1 MGRDVTQ
8 GLTIPLIKATVP
20 PMFLLCP
27 GGLPQLAQQG
37 RRKIRLRYFR
47 RQQAQHVIAG
57 HLRIWLA
64 VLLSSL
70 LAPLPGQAEAIPL
83 FGTVEFRRPLDSLP
97 AWAEVRRMNELE
109 PIFVSGKVFTRTATW
124 DSFKQGAQ
132 GKSGMEL
139 LRYVNTFWN
148 RFPYREDIT
157 NWGKA
162 DYWVWP
168 NLFLK
173 KSGDCEDYAIV
184 KYFTLKELGM
194 DTDKLRIVVLR
205 DTLRRLSHAV
215 LAVYMDNDIVILDNI
230 SNAILPQ
237 GRLRHYV
244 PQFSF
249 NEKARWAHMRGK
261 KTNE

>member
-1 MGRDVTQ
+1 MIPACPHPALHPARSSLRSPVIRPHRIICAV
-8 GLTIPLIKATVP
+8 LCLAALLSVLFIPLP
-20 PMFLLCP
+20 
-27 GGLPQLAQQG
+27 AQ
-37 RRKIRLRYFR
+37 
-47 RQQAQHVIAG
+47 AG
-57 HLRIWLA
+57 
-64 VLLSSL
+64 
-70 LAPLPGQAEAIPL
+70 AIPL

-109 PIFVSGKVFTRTATW
+109 PIFVTGKVFTRTATW
-124 DSFKQGAQ
+124 DTFKQGAR
-132 GKSGMEL
+132 GKSGMDL

-148 RFPYREDIT
+148 RFPYREDIA

-168 NLFLK
+168 SLFLK
-173 KSGDCEDYAIV
+173 KSGDCEDYAII

-249 NEKARWAHMRGK
+249 NKKARWAHMKGK

>member
-1 MGRDVTQ
+1 MYHRLFCCFPGRSFRCPSCAGRQHPPVRDRGIPAPSRQ
-8 GLTIPLIKATVP
+8 PAGLGRSP
-20 PMFLLCP
+20 PHERIGTHLRQRQSLYQDRHLGFLQTGGTGQKRHGAAALC
-27 GGLPQLAQQG
+27 
-37 RRKIRLRYFR
+37 
-47 RQQAQHVIAG
+47 QHV
-57 HLRIWLA
+57 
-64 VLLSSL
+64 
-70 LAPLPGQAEAIPL
+70 
-83 FGTVEFRRPLDSLP
+83 
-97 AWAEVRRMNELE
+97 LE
-109 PIFVSGKVFTRTATW
+109 PFS
-124 DSFKQGAQ
+124 
-132 GKSGMEL
+132 L
-139 LRYVNTFWN
+139 
-148 RFPYREDIT
+148 REDIT

-184 KYFTLKELGM
+184 KYFTLKELGI

>member
-1 MGRDVTQ
+1 MLPVRSVP
-8 GLTIPLIKATVP
+8 ISCPARSPLRSP
-20 PMFLLCP
+20 
-27 GGLPQLAQQG
+27 
-37 RRKIRLRYFR
+37 
-47 RQQAQHVIAG
+47 VIG
-57 HLRIWLA
+57 PHRIACISACLA
-64 VLLSSL
+64 VFLVCLFGI
-70 LAPLPGQAEAIPL
+70 LPAQAASIPL
-83 FGTVEFRRPLDSLP
+83 FG
-97 AWAEVRRMNELE
+97 
-109 PIFVSGKVFTRTATW
+109 TATW

-249 NEKARWAHMRGK
+249 NEKSRWAHMRGK

>member
-1 MGRDVTQ
+1 MLSVRP
-8 GLTIPLIKATVP
+8 IPVSSP
-20 PMFLLCP
+20 VRSLLR
-27 GGLPQLAQQG
+27 LP
-37 RRKIRLRYFR
+37 
-47 RQQAQHVIAG
+47 VI
-57 HLRIWLA
+57 HLRRIACINVCLA
-64 VLLSSL
+64 VFLTGLFG
-70 LAPLPGQAEAIPL
+70 ALPAQADPIPL
-83 FGTVEFRRPLDSLP
+83 FGIVEFRRPLDSLP

-109 PIFVSGKVFTRTATW
+109 PIFVTGKVFTRTATW
-124 DSFKQGAQ
+124 DSFKQGAR

-139 LRYVNTFWN
+139 LRYVNIFWN
-148 RFPYREDIT
+148 RFPYREDIA

-249 NEKARWAHMRGK
+249 NEKSRWAHMRGK

>member
-1 MGRDVTQ
+1 
-8 GLTIPLIKATVP
+8 
-20 PMFLLCP
+20 
-27 GGLPQLAQQG
+27 
-37 RRKIRLRYFR
+37 
-47 RQQAQHVIAG
+47 
-57 HLRIWLA
+57 
-64 VLLSSL
+64 
-70 LAPLPGQAEAIPL
+70 
-83 FGTVEFRRPLDSLP
+83 
-97 AWAEVRRMNELE
+97 
-109 PIFVSGKVFTRTATW
+109 
-124 DSFKQGAQ
+124 
-132 GKSGMEL
+132 MEL

-173 KSGDCEDYAIV
+173 KSGDCEDYAII

-230 SNAILPQ
+230 SNAIMS
-237 GRLRHYV
+237 RSSRSTRRHAG
-244 PQFSF
+244 PIC
-249 NEKARWAHMRGK
+249 EAK
-261 KTNE
+261 KQTSNPCTLLIPTSPPSRITS

>member
-1 MGRDVTQ
+1 
-8 GLTIPLIKATVP
+8 
-20 PMFLLCP
+20 
-27 GGLPQLAQQG
+27 
-37 RRKIRLRYFR
+37 
-47 RQQAQHVIAG
+47 
-57 HLRIWLA
+57 
-64 VLLSSL
+64 
-70 LAPLPGQAEAIPL
+70 
-83 FGTVEFRRPLDSLP
+83 
-97 AWAEVRRMNELE
+97 MNELE

-124 DSFKQGAQ
+124 DSFKRGAQ

-215 LAVYMDNDIVILDNI
+215 L
-230 SNAILPQ
+230 PQ

-249 NEKARWAHMRGK
+249 NEKSRWAHMRGK

>member
-1 MGRDVTQ
+1 MEHSRPVCRQ
-8 GLTIPLIKATVP
+8 VFLPL
-20 PMFLLCP
+20 LLCLVLIGMP
-27 GGLPQLAQQG
+27 ST
-37 RRKIRLRYFR
+37 
-47 RQQAQHVIAG
+47 AG
-57 HLRIWLA
+57 
-64 VLLSSL
+64 
-70 LAPLPGQAEAIPL
+70 AEMPPL

-109 PIFVSGKVFTRTATW
+109 PIFIAGKIFTRTATW
-124 DSFKQGAQ
+124 DTFRKGAE
-132 GKSGMEL
+132 GKSGMAL

-148 RFPYREDIT
+148 RFPYREDMA

-173 KSGDCEDYAIV
+173 KSGDCEDYAII
-184 KYFTLKELGM
+184 KYFTLKELGIPVERM
-194 DTDKLRIVVLR
+194 RIVVLR

-215 LAVYMDNDIVILDNI
+215 LAVCMDDDIVILDNI

-237 GRLRHYV
+237 RRLRHYV

-249 NEKARWAHMRGK
+249 NETARWAHMKGK
-261 KTNE
+261 KTKG

>member
-1 MGRDVTQ
+1 M
-8 GLTIPLIKATVP
+8 I
-20 PMFLLCP
+20 
-27 GGLPQLAQQG
+27 
-37 RRKIRLRYFR
+37 
-47 RQQAQHVIAG
+47 
-57 HLRIWLA
+57 
-64 VLLSSL
+64 
-70 LAPLPGQAEAIPL
+70 
-83 FGTVEFRRPLDSLP
+83 
-97 AWAEVRRMNELE
+97 
-109 PIFVSGKVFTRTATW
+109 
-124 DSFKQGAQ
+124 DSF
-132 GKSGMEL
+132 
-139 LRYVNTFWN
+139 F
-148 RFPYREDIT
+148 IC
-157 NWGKA
+157 WGKA

-249 NEKARWAHMRGK
+249 NEKSRWAHMRGK

>member
-1 MGRDVTQ
+1 MHEDRGMLLALIITFPAVVMSPACPSPAPPTGRQ
-8 GLTIPLIKATVP
+8 PR
-20 PMFLLCP
+20 
-27 GGLPQLAQQG
+27 GLPVKSPHPYLRAAVCALA
-37 RRKIRLRYFR
+37 LC
-47 RQQAQHVIAG
+47 
-57 HLRIWLA
+57 LA
-64 VLLSSL
+64 VLLC
-70 LAPLPGQAEAIPL
+70 PLPALADGPAL

-109 PIFVSGKVFTRTATW
+109 PIFREGKVFTRTATW
-124 DSFKQGAQ
+124 DTFRQGAK
-132 GKSGMEL
+132 GKQGMEL
-139 LRYVNTFWN
+139 LRYVNSFWN
-148 RFPYREDIT
+148 RFPYREDMA

-173 KSGDCEDYAIV
+173 KSGDCEDYAIT

-194 DTDKLRIVVLR
+194 ETDKLRIVVLR

-215 LAVYMDNDIVILDNI
+215 LAVYLDNDIVILDNI

-249 NEKARWAHMRGK
+249 NENARWAHMKGK

>member
-1 MGRDVTQ
+1 MLPVRSVP
-8 GLTIPLIKATVP
+8 ISCPARSPLRSPV
-20 PMFLLCP
+20 
-27 GGLPQLAQQG
+27 
-37 RRKIRLRYFR
+37 IRPHR
-47 RQQAQHVIAG
+47 IAC
-57 HLRIWLA
+57 ISACLA
-64 VLLSSL
+64 VFLVCLFGI
-70 LAPLPGQAEAIPL
+70 LPAQAASIPL

-148 RFPYREDIT
+148 RFPYREDII

-205 DTLRRLSHAV
+205 DTLAPPVPCRSGRLHGQGHRHPGQHQQCHPAPGAPATLCPAV
-215 LAVYMDNDIVILDNI
+215 LVQREVTLGPHARQKNKRVALTLPTPTSLPSRII
-230 SNAILPQ
+230 S
-237 GRLRHYV
+237 
-244 PQFSF
+244 
-249 NEKARWAHMRGK
+249 
-261 KTNE
+261 

>member
-1 MGRDVTQ
+1 MLPARFPPVSPPARSPLRSPVIRPHRIACTIVCFAVFLA
-8 GLTIPLIKATVP
+8 GLFGA
-20 PMFLLCP
+20 
-27 GGLPQLAQQG
+27 LPA
-37 RRKIRLRYFR
+37 R
-47 RQQAQHVIAG
+47 AD
-57 HLRIWLA
+57 
-64 VLLSSL
+64 S
-70 LAPLPGQAEAIPL
+70 IPL

-109 PIFVSGKVFTRTATW
+109 PIFVNGKVFTRTATW
-124 DSFKQGAQ
+124 DSFKQGAR

-184 KYFTLKELGM
+184 KYFTLK
-194 DTDKLRIVVLR
+194 
-205 DTLRRLSHAV
+205 
-215 LAVYMDNDIVILDNI
+215 
-230 SNAILPQ
+230 
-237 GRLRHYV
+237 
-244 PQFSF
+244 
-249 NEKARWAHMRGK
+249 
-261 KTNE
+261 

>member
-1 MGRDVTQ
+1 MLPVRSVPISCPARSP
-8 GLTIPLIKATVP
+8 LRSPVIRPHRIPCISA
-20 PMFLLCP
+20 C
-27 GGLPQLAQQG
+27 
-37 RRKIRLRYFR
+37 
-47 RQQAQHVIAG
+47 
-57 HLRIWLA
+57 LA
-64 VLLSSL
+64 VFLVCLFGI
-70 LAPLPGQAEAIPL
+70 LPAQAASIPL

-194 DTDKLRIVVLR
+194 DTASSCAIPCAACPMPFWPSTWTMTSSSWTTSAMPSCPRGACDIMSRSSR
-205 DTLRRLSHAV
+205 STRSHAGPTCEAKKQTSSPCT
-215 LAVYMDNDIVILDNI
+215 LPTPTSLPSRII
-230 SNAILPQ
+230 S
-237 GRLRHYV
+237 
-244 PQFSF
+244 
-249 NEKARWAHMRGK
+249 
-261 KTNE
+261 

>member
-1 MGRDVTQ
+1 MLPARFPPVSPPARSPLRSPVIRPHRIACTIVCFAVFLA
-8 GLTIPLIKATVP
+8 GLFGARPARAD
-20 PMFLLCP
+20 
-27 GGLPQLAQQG
+27 G
-37 RRKIRLRYFR
+37 
-47 RQQAQHVIAG
+47 
-57 HLRIWLA
+57 
-64 VLLSSL
+64 
-70 LAPLPGQAEAIPL
+70 IPL

-109 PIFVSGKVFTRTATW
+109 PIFVNGKVFTRTATW
-124 DSFKQGAQ
+124 DSFKQGAR

>member
-1 MGRDVTQ
+1 MVFLGDIRSGSEIVNEIATGEYQDILGCLSDCKFTKLFDLSDAVAD
-8 GLTIPLIKATVP
+8 LTTTVAAALSSGP
-20 PMFLLCP
+20 EGFT
-27 GGLPQLAQQG
+27 
-37 RRKIRLRYFR
+37 KS
-47 RQQAQHVIAG
+47 
-57 HLRIWLA
+57 
-64 VLLSSL
+64 LLSAL
-70 LAPLPGQAEAIPL
+70 GV
-83 FGTVEFRRPLDSLP
+83 G
-97 AWAEVRRMNELE
+97 
-109 PIFVSGKVFTRTATW
+109 GFTA
-124 DSFKQGAQ
+124 S
-132 GKSGMEL
+132 
-139 LRYVNTFWN
+139 V
-148 RFPYREDIT
+148 I

-205 DTLRRLSHAV
+205 DTRRLSHAV
-215 LAVYMDNDIVILDNI
+215 LAVYMDKDIVILDNI

-249 NEKARWAHMRGK
+249 NEKSRWAHMRGK

>member
-1 MGRDVTQ
+1 MWVT
-8 GLTIPLIKATVP
+8 IIV
-20 PMFLLCP
+20 
-27 GGLPQLAQQG
+27 LA
-37 RRKIRLRYFR
+37 
-47 RQQAQHVIAG
+47 
-57 HLRIWLA
+57 
-64 VLLSSL
+64 LS
-70 LAPLPGQAEAIPL
+70 II
-83 FGTVEFRRPLDSLP
+83 F
-97 AWAEVRRMNELE
+97 
-109 PIFVSGKVFTRTATW
+109 FVSGKVFTRTATW
-124 DSFKQGAQ
+124 DSFKRGAQ

-249 NEKARWAHMRGK
+249 NEKSRWAHMRGK